1 MSQSCWPRDFM
12 PASHWLP
19 FHFPFTS
26 ACQQPADTMC
36 TAAGIG
42 AWAGQPSRQCTAG
55 AIWQQLM
62 ANKAAQA
69 MLGWPE
75 AYVPVPALAPRP
87 VVTVRKN
94 LL

>member
-26 ACQQPADTMC
+26 GCQQPADTMC
-36 TAAGIG
+36 TAGIG
-42 AWAGQPSRQCTAG
+42 GAGQPKQYSWRHLA
-55 AIWQQLM
+55 AAM

-75 AYVPVPALAPRP
+75 AYVPVPALARP
-87 VVTVRKN
+87 VTVRKN